1 MSLTKLNDKEKYLLM
16 ELSYLDV
23 NSKRPISEKNPMTI
37 SEMLDTIN
45 PDKLGEKAQ
54 TKYYEIYDYIH
65 SEENDFSPLKEIK
78 LVGYQNHNPNGG
90 NNTEGESYSGFVGY
104 AFTDNDGNGTAVY
117 RGSEDLTNVAH
128 IATDW
133 VSNVEAGIGVTIQQQ
148 REANEFYE
156 QYIKGLDGEQY
167 VFGHSKG
174 GNLAEYVLVN
184 NLEDEKLTSY
194 IVNGAPLYYWTL
206 TQEQRDALRDRNTF
220 IVHEGDFVSSLG
232 YAPYVDKTV
241 KLNSTEEGLM
251 YAHGLESVDFTPG
264 GDFKNASDGASLVR
278 DIGNPIAAA
287 IVLAASLHP
296 KVLAYRAAAAIR
308 DATLYILDAA
318 KRGLEKAVNWVK
330 DQATKFIA
338 KVKELTQTVKDEI
351 NQFIT
356 NVATKAAILFV
367 KVAAKIGGYFPVE
380 PYLKVNVARLYYYA
394 QRLESIKRRVNALNN
409 QIDSLY
415 WEVDL
420 LDIRHVLSA
429 DILTSFSYRLNQN
442 INYLNTA
449 ARLLD
454 ANETKL
460 VGKAR
465 IIQ

>member
-1 MSLTKLNDKEKYLLM
+1 MSLNNITENEKYILLQ
-16 ELSYLDV
+16 LSYMDIPAEYRPSQNKSFTLNEIIYGIDSDALDK
-23 NSKRPISEKNPMTI
+23 NSKKKYDQIIDYLDKNE
-37 SEMLDTIN
+37 S
-45 PDKLGEKAQ
+45 
-54 TKYYEIYDYIH
+54 
-65 SEENDFSPLKEIK
+65 SPLHGIT
-78 LVGYQNHNPNGG
+78 LSGYQNLNPNGG
-90 NNTEGESYSGFVGY
+90 NNSGGESNSGFVGY
-104 AFTDNDGNGTAVY
+104 ALTDKEGNGTALF
-117 RGSEDLTNVAH
+117 RGSEMAGIGDL
-128 IATDW
+128 ATDW
-133 VSNVEAGIGVTIQQQ
+133 VSNVEAGIGITIQQQ
-148 REANEFYE
+148 REANDFYE
-156 QYIKGLDGEQY
+156 TYIKGLDGQQY

-174 GNLAEYVLVN
+174 GNLAEYVLVH

-194 IVNGAPLYYWTL
+194 VVNGAPLYYWTL
-206 TQEQRDALRDRNTF
+206 TKEQRDALKDRNTF
-220 IVHEGDFVSSLG
+220 IVHEGDVVSSLG

-241 KLNSTEEGLM
+241 VVNTEDSDPL

-308 DATLYILDAA
+308 DATLYILEAA
-318 KRGLEKAVNWVK
+318 QRGLEKAVNWVK

-338 KVKELTQTVKDEI
+338 KVKELSQQVKDEI

-356 NVATKAAILFV
+356 NVATKAAIFFV

>member
-1 MSLTKLNDKEKYLLM
+1 MSLTELTDNDKYILLQ
-16 ELSYLDV
+16 LSYFDV
-23 NSKRPISEKNPMTI
+23 PTYVGDVSADNPR
-37 SEMLDTIN
+37 SIN
-45 PDKLGEKAQ
+45 EILGHIDYDNLTPEAQ
-54 TKYYEIYDYIH
+54 IQFDAIDDYVRNTKTPLNEI
-65 SEENDFSPLKEIK
+65 N
-78 LVGYQNHNPNGG
+78 LVGYQNNNPNSG
-90 NNTEGESYSGFVGY
+90 NNSDGDSYSGFVGY
-104 AFTDNDGNGTAVY
+104 AFTDKEGNGTAVF

-148 REANEFYE
+148 READAFYGKF
-156 QYIKGLDGEQY
+156 IKGLDGEQY

-174 GNLAEYVLVN
+174 GNLAEYVLVH

-206 TQEQRDALRDRNTF
+206 TMAQRDALKDRNTF
-220 IVHEGDFVSSLG
+220 IVHEGDVVSSLG

-241 KLNSTEEGLM
+241 KINSTEEGLM
-251 YAHGLESVDFTPG
+251 YPHGLASVDFTSQ

-278 DIGNPIAAA
+278 DIGNPIAGI

-308 DATLYILDAA
+308 DATLYILEAA

-338 KVKELTQTVKDEI
+338 KVKELTQQVKEEI

-356 NVATKAAILFV
+356 NVASKAAVIFV
-367 KVAAKIGGYFPVE
+367 KMVAKLGGYFPVE
-380 PYLKVNVARLYYYA
+380 PYLKVNVDRLYYYA
-394 QRLESIKRRVNALNN
+394 QRLERIKRRVSALNDR
-409 QIDSLY
+409 IDSLY

-429 DILTSFSYRLNQN
+429 DILTSFSYRLGQN

-454 ANETKL
+454 SNESKL

-465 IIQ
+465 IIR